1 VESSEPPAGS
11 RDERIALNEAFSREL
26 NERKAEWIE
35 AGQVVA
41 GFRCECWQV
50 DCGERFQL
58 SGREWHEVR
67 SLSSRFAVVPGHIAS
82 EHETV
87 VKEYQHF
94 WLIEKHGEAGDVAEQ
109 LARQQGPPR

>member
-1 VESSEPPAGS
+1 MAESSESPAGS
-11 RDERIALNEAFSREL
+11 REERIALNEALSRNL
-26 NERKAEWIE
+26 NERKAKWIE

-50 DCGERFQL
+50 DCGERVQL

-67 SLSSRFAVVPGHIAS
+67 SLPNRFAVVPGHIAA

-87 VKEYQHF
+87 VKEYSHF
-94 WLIEKHGEAGDVAEQ
+94 WLIEKHGEAGEVAEE
-109 LARQQGPPR
+109 LA